1 MDTLKYKLLSY
12 IHHSDSYFAKK
23 IRNYLPI
30 SWKDILCDYELND
43 LNTALLMTTKKH
55 EAEYESESDE
65 GGGLGMVVDAGAGV
79 GVGTGAGV
87 VAGAGVSEEEAS
99 FFSLEYLWEKGCPD
113 KI

>member
-65 GGGLGMVVDAGAGV
+65 DNDHDITTYLRMYCDIFDIFEDIMTYHIRLGTIIQIAA
-79 GVGTGAGV
+79 
-87 VAGAGVSEEEAS
+87 
-99 FFSLEYLWEKGCPD
+99 
-113 KI
+113 